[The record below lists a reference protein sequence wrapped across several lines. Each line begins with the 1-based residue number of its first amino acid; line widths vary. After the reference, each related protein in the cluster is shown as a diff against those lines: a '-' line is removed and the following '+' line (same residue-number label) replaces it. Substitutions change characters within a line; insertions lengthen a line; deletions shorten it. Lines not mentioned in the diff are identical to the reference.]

1 MASSPEAIYQSLT
14 RRLRKL
20 EGQLAEAQ
28 MGARVHKLRQTED
41 VPEDDEDF
49 DDLPD
54 SEREG

>member
-1 MASSPEAIYQSLT
+1 
-14 RRLRKL
+14 
-20 EGQLAEAQ
+20 